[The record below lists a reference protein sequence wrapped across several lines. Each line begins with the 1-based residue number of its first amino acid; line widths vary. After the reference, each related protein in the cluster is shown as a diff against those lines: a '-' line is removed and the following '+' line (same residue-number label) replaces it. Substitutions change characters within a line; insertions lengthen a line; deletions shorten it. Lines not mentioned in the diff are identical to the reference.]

1 MRFRLTLL
9 AGFIAV
15 SLIGVAQQS
24 KAPTRVKPSNTF
36 KVKTGSGEDVV
47 RSSAPPPRVAGS
59 SVKDLQ
65 NIERRTPTGS
75 VSRTSRKT
83 PAAVLPP
90 EHDKPN
96 PKINFK
102 ANGGAKN
109 PGLVKQGAN
118 PLGGRLK
125 NKGSK

>member
-24 KAPTRVKPSNTF
+24 KTPTRVRPSNEF
-36 KVKTGSGEDVV
+36 KVKTGSGEDAM
-47 RSSAPPPRVAGS
+47 RSSAPPMRATGS
-59 SVKDLQ
+59 PAKELES
-65 NIERRTPTGS
+65 IERRSPTGS
-75 VSRTSRKT
+75 VSRSSRKT

-90 EHDKPN
+90 EHDRPAS
-96 PKINFK
+96 KINFK

-118 PLGGRLK
+118 PLGGRMRD
-125 NKGSK
+125 KGSK